1 MTETRQQNRT
11 KTKQRKQRK
20 KRIAVVT
27 GTRAEYGV
35 LASTLAAIKA
45 SRRLELQLVVT
56 GIHLLRQFGHTVDQI
71 RADGWSIDAQVKMQS
86 GDDSEFD
93 QSRGLGR
100 GIEGIARFLI
110 DADSDVVLVLGDRI
124 EALAGALAGVTCGKI
139 VAHVH
144 GGDVAPG
151 DFDDALRHSITKLAH
166 LHFAATRDAADRI
179 RKLGESNDRI
189 FVVGAPGLD
198 RLRQILDTEDIEP
211 DASRAL
217 IVHHASGRAGQI
229 ERRTMNAILAAVEA
243 AGLSALVVYPN
254 TDRGHRGIIEAIE
267 GAKKRGQK
275 LRVARS
281 LPRDRYLR
289 ELIQSRL
296 LIGNSSSGIIEA
308 ATAGTAVVNIGPRQA
323 GRLRGGR
330 CIVDSGESRAAIC
343 AAIQKALK
351 MRPKRGTS
359 GPYGDG
365 RSGAAIARM
374 MERVELSD
382 ALRRKVITY

>member
-1 MTETRQQNRT
+1 M
-11 KTKQRKQRK
+11 

-56 GIHLLRQFGHTVDQI
+56 GIHLLRRFGHTVDQI
-71 RADGWSIDAQVKMQS
+71 RSDGWSVDAQIRMQS
-86 GDDSEFD
+86 GDDSELD
-93 QSRGLGR
+93 QSRGLSR

-110 DADSDVVLVLGDRI
+110 NADSDAVLVLGDRI

-151 DFDDALRHSITKLAH
+151 DFDDSLRHSITKLAH

-179 RKLGESNDRI
+179 RKLGESDDRI

-198 RLRQILDTEDIEP
+198 RLRHIVDTEDFES
-211 DASRAL
+211 DANRAL
-217 IVHHASGRAGQI
+217 IVHHASGRSSQV
-229 ERRTMNAILAAVEA
+229 ERRTMKAILAAVEA
-243 AGLSALVVYPN
+243 AGLGALAVYPN
-254 TDRGHRGIIEAIE
+254 TDRGHRGIIEAID

-275 LRVARS
+275 LSVARS
-281 LPRDRYLR
+281 LPRDQYLR

-330 CIVDSGESRAAIC
+330 CIVDCGESRAAIDV
-343 AAIQKALK
+343 AIQKALG
-351 MRPKRGTS
+351 MRPKRGAA

-374 MERVELSD
+374 MECVELSD
-382 ALRRKVITY
+382 ALRRKVISY